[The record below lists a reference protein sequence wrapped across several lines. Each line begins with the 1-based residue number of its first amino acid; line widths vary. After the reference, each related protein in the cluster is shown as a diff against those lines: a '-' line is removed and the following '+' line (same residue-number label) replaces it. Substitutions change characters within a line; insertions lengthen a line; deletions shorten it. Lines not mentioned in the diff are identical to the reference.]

1 MEMRQDMTRNQR
13 LSLIGLVFLALVVVV
28 ATILLPTPGL
38 DTVRNSVRGT
48 GTLAW
53 GTFLV
58 LMVGATQLPVPR
70 TVWTVSAGVL
80 FGPVV
85 GSLLALT
92 GMAASVTL
100 SLVLLR
106 WIGGPAVRRAE
117 RSPRFRSLQAALEDR
132 GWVAVLGL
140 RMIPVVPFSLLNY
153 ACGLSRIPLLPCVLA
168 TVVGSTPL
176 TVAVVASSDVLVNG
190 GEPWFLAVS
199 AALAATGVLLTA
211 GEWRR
216 VRARLSVEPTP
227 VKPSP

>member
-1 MEMRQDMTRNQR
+1 MARNHR
-13 LSLIGLVFLALVVVV
+13 LSLIGLAVLALAVVA

-38 DTVRNSVRGT
+38 ATIRDNVRGT
-48 GTLAW
+48 GLLAW
-53 GTFLV
+53 GTFLL

-92 GMAASVTL
+92 GMAVSVTL

-117 RSPRFRSLQAALEDR
+117 RSPRFRALQVALEDR

-140 RMIPVVPFSLLNY
+140 RMIPVIPFSLLNY

-168 TVVGSTPL
+168 TIAGSAPL
-176 TVAVVASSDVLVNG
+176 TVAVVASSDVLVSG
-190 GEPWFLAVS
+190 GEPWFLMVS
-199 AALAATGVLLTA
+199 AVLAATGVVLTA
-211 GEWRR
+211 CEWRR
-216 VRARLSVEPTP
+216 VRAQLSVEPTP

>member
-1 MEMRQDMTRNQR
+1 MGREHR
-13 LSLIGLVFLALVVVV
+13 LSLIGLGALALLVLV
-28 ATILLPTPGL
+28 ATILVPTPDL
-38 DTVRNSVRGT
+38 DTIRHGVRGS
-48 GTLAW
+48 GMLAW
-53 GTFLV
+53 ASFLA

-85 GSLLALT
+85 GSVLALA
-92 GMAASVTL
+92 GMAVSVTL
-100 SLVLLR
+100 SLVLVR

-117 RSPRFRSLQAALEDR
+117 RSPRFRALQVALEDR

-153 ACGLSRIPLLPCVLA
+153 ACGLSRIRLLPCVLA
-168 TVVGSTPL
+168 TIAGSAPL
-176 TVAVVASSDVLVNG
+176 TVAVVASSDVVVGG

-199 AALAATGVLLTA
+199 VLLAAAGVLLTA

-216 VRARLSVEPTP
+216 VRARLAPQLTEEPAP